1 MDIDGVHQRTE
12 FTGFGHGFP
21 KPINP
26 AEGGHFMK
34 VLVATDGSEH
44 SMKAVQRA
52 LEMAE
57 KEGAKVTL
65 MAVAY
70 SSGEGLDEMPA
81 NIQEKLENEAAAAL
95 RKSKALFDAKGI
107 AVETVLEVGLVP
119 ANNILR
125 KAEEEGFEKIVMGS
139 TGLTGLKRFGIGS
152 TAAKVVMHAPCTVTV
167 VR

>member
-1 MDIDGVHQRTE
+1 
-12 FTGFGHGFP
+12 
-21 KPINP
+21 
-26 AEGGHFMK
+26 MK

-70 SSGEGLDEMPA
+70 YSGGGLDEMPP

-95 RKSKALFDAKGI
+95 KKSKAIFDEKGI
-107 AVETVLEVGLVP
+107 AVEMVLEAGLVP

-125 KAEEEGFEKIVMGS
+125 KAEEEGFDKIIMGS
-139 TGLTGLKRFGIGS
+139 TGLTGLKRVLIGS
-152 TAAKVVMHAPCTVTV
+152 TAAKVVAHAPCSVTI